1 MMLMKNVYDRKGYA
15 LDPGDEIVWASKSY
29 GNPVLKRGIFL
40 GVDSQPHG
48 NWFRNKMIAT
58 VWRRGNR
65 DKSYKGYACA
75 PYTGTDDEK
84 LILDFV
90 EKIL

>member
-1 MMLMKNVYDRKGYA
+1 MMNVFDRKGYA
-15 LDPGDEIVWASKSY
+15 LDPGDEIVWASKSC
-29 GNPVLKRGIFL
+29 GKPVLKRGIFL
-40 GVDSQPHG
+40 GVECSSAG

-65 DKSYKGYACA
+65 DKSYKGYARA